1 MEHFLSTGQA
11 AEYLEI
17 TVDTLNSRIRAG
29 NFPEPDALIGNRY
42 QGWRQT
48 TIERVRQLQRNQ
60 IRHFRIDTAQ
70 LVKSINTIR
79 QVAEQT
85 RAAILAT
92 KHLATTGGID
102 PAAELLLTAARLEN
116 LLRAIL
122 CEDRLAAERASGRK
136 LGRSPNHVSQ
146 LQIEPLDLVDPF
158 ADVEAASATLAGCAR
173 ILEQVSRDLAVAVAG
188 NPGERASSAVL
199 ATAANI
205 RAYCNSLQG
214 GSHDQDAHVPQGGGP
229 GSP

>member
-29 NFPEPDALIGNRY
+29 NFPKPDALIGNRY

-60 IRHFRIDTAQ
+60 VRHLDIDTTQ

-85 RAAILAT
+85 RAAAILAT

-116 LLRAIL
+116 LLRATL
-122 CEDRLAAERASGRK
+122 CENRLGAALSGCK
-136 LGRSPNHVSQ
+136 LGQSPKHVSQ
-146 LQIEPLDLVDPF
+146 LQIEPLDIVDPF
-158 ADVEAASATLAGCAR
+158 TDVEAASATLAECAG

-205 RAYCNSLQG
+205 RAYCNSIQG
-214 GSHDQDAHVPQGGGP
+214 CQ
-229 GSP
+229 

>member
-17 TVDTLNSRIRAG
+17 TIDTLNSRIRAG
-29 NFPEPDALIGNRY
+29 NFPKPDALVGNRY

-48 TIERVRQLQRNQ
+48 TIERVKQLDRNQ
-60 IRHFRIDTAQ
+60 VRHFHIDTAQ

-85 RAAILAT
+85 RAAMLST
-92 KHLATTGGID
+92 KHVAAAGRID
-102 PAAELLLTAARLEN
+102 PVAELLVTAARLEN

-122 CEDRLAAERASGRK
+122 AGERLGEDRVWQRK
-136 LGRSPNHVSQ
+136 SRPTPNHVSH
-146 LQIEPLDLVDPF
+146 LQIEPLDIVDPF
-158 ADVEAASATLAGCAR
+158 TDVETAITALAECAGL
-173 ILEQVSRDLAVAVAG
+173 LEEVARDLAVAVAG

-205 RAYCNSLQG
+205 RAYCNSIQG
-214 GSHDQDAHVPQGGGP
+214 CQ
-229 GSP
+229 

>member
-1 MEHFLSTGQA
+1 MHSAVSPANPWRRKCGIYTLGFIYGHFLSTGQA

-29 NFPEPDALIGNRY
+29 NFPKPDALIGNRY

-60 IRHFRIDTAQ
+60 VRHLDIDTTQ

-85 RAAILAT
+85 RAAAILAT

-116 LLRAIL
+116 LLRATL
-122 CEDRLAAERASGRK
+122 CENRLGAALSGCK
-136 LGRSPNHVSQ
+136 LGQSPKHVSQ
-146 LQIEPLDLVDPF
+146 LQIEPLDIVDPTSRLPSPLWLN
-158 ADVEAASATLAGCAR
+158 AQASW
-173 ILEQVSRDLAVAVAG
+173 SRS
-188 NPGERASSAVL
+188 PG
-199 ATAANI
+199 T
-205 RAYCNSLQG
+205 
-214 GSHDQDAHVPQGGGP
+214 
-229 GSP
+229 SPSP

>member
-29 NFPEPDALIGNRY
+29 NFPKPDALIGNRY

-60 IRHFRIDTAQ
+60 VRHLDIDTTQ

-85 RAAILAT
+85 RAAAILAT

-102 PAAELLLTAARLEN
+102 PAAELLLTAARLKTCYAPPSARIGSGQHC
-116 LLRAIL
+116 RA
-122 CEDRLAAERASGRK
+122 ASWASHQNM
-136 LGRSPNHVSQ
+136 SPNYRSN
-146 LQIEPLDLVDPF
+146 
-158 ADVEAASATLAGCAR
+158 R
-173 ILEQVSRDLAVAVAG
+173 
-188 NPGERASSAVL
+188 
-199 ATAANI
+199 
-205 RAYCNSLQG
+205 
-214 GSHDQDAHVPQGGGP
+214 
-229 GSP
+229 